1 MGAYFVEILTFFGGV
16 AATVVT
22 FIIALKKG
30 NSENWQ
36 QMYDR
41 VVNDNDK
48 LRSRMEILEK
58 QVAENQ
64 EKYALQIEELKQLHL
79 AEQTKNALLANKL
92 ILLETAMTDSPL
104 PQWLKSPEGVMLT
117 MNKAYERA
125 MNVKREEYIGKTD
138 IEFWG
143 EKIGKEY
150 QKNDQLAKARNT
162 YIIIKETIKVGEAD
176 VSEDWIIMKYPRY
189 YNDVFIGIAGIAF
202 PLKYLGSLLPIP

>member
-1 MGAYFVEILTFFGGV
+1 MGAYFGEILGFLGGI
-16 AATVVT
+16 AATALT

-30 NSENWQ
+30 NSDNWQ

-41 VVNDNDK
+41 VVQDNDK
-48 LRSRMEILEK
+48 LRVRIETLEK
-58 QVAENQ
+58 QVSENQ
-64 EKYALQIEELKQLHL
+64 EKYATQIEELKQLHL

-92 ILLETAMTDSPL
+92 ILLETAISDSPL

-125 MNVKREEYIGKTD
+125 LSVKREEYIGKTD
-138 IEFWG
+138 TEFWG

-150 QKNDQLAKARNT
+150 RKNDQLAKARNT
-162 YIIIKETIKVGEAD
+162 YIIVKETIKVGDAD
-176 VSEDWIIMKYPRY
+176 VTEDWIIMKYPRY

-202 PLKYLGSLLPIP
+202 PLKYLGSLPIS